1 MNKGQGALTEYAVIS
16 VSTGLVLEQHRL
28 LADDEGTCLSRQ
40 AENIIE
46 KPDSLPFDQAAGIST
61 VGLTAFDCLSVRPH
75 QVQPGS
81 SVFINGG
88 SSSVGQMA
96 VQIARNMGATD
107 IAASCSKENHS
118 LVRELGATDLY
129 DYKASPLTEQLK
141 SSRSG
146 KPFDLIVDAVGSP
159 ELFTSSTSYLKPDGL
174 FVTISADGSTA
185 GPMGMAM
192 FRPTFLGGT
201 PRAFK
206 LVVTDWNK
214 GHYTDMLRWQ
224 AESETSEKRS
234 HPFKT

>member
-1 MNKGQGALTEYAVIS
+1 M
-16 VSTGLVLEQHRL
+16 
-28 LADDEGTCLSRQ
+28 SRQ

-46 KPDSLPFDQAAGIST
+46 KPDSLPFDQAAGLST